1 MTEQLNGVTLLYR
14 RDQQSTVNQ
23 LCFKRGKAGSE
34 VNTCRYVYICTYI
47 HLHVCVCAPTHTHV
61 VHFYLLG
68 PEKQWCLESDENAQC
83 SDLGFQDSSLKE
95 TGLFGEVAN

>member
-1 MTEQLNGVTLLYR
+1 MCPN
-14 RDQQSTVNQ
+14 
-23 LCFKRGKAGSE
+23 
-34 VNTCRYVYICTYI
+34 
-47 HLHVCVCAPTHTHV
+47 THTHV